1 MKTIQLLAIVAAL
14 GALAV
19 TPRAAA
25 QEHFETLYNVTGNN
39 PVGLT
44 ANNGSLYVATAP
56 GTEIGGGCGT
66 VFELQPPVTDG
77 GPWAEV
83 LVHTF
88 AAGGDACDPIAPPVL
103 GANGALYGVT
113 YAGGAYNFG
122 ALYELQPPTSPGG
135 GWTESVVYSFIP
147 PGSDTGSPVS
157 NLLPGPGGSFYLA
170 TDNGLYGAGA
180 LVEMQP
186 PAVPGGAWTAT
197 LLCSLPAGGGPPTS
211 LSMGADGVFY
221 ATILYGGT
229 APEQLGEVFQLTR
242 PAAPGG
248 AWTETVLHN
257 FGYANGEASTPNSL
271 AVARD
276 GTLYGTTYGTTFF
289 QRGTGA
295 VFEITPPT
303 SPGGHWV
310 YTVLENFGPGGI
322 HPDSPLILRNGNL
335 YGAVSSSA
343 GGVLFELQPPVSAGG
358 AWTTTY
364 LRNFRDGQMPGGA
377 MVMDSDGTIYGV
389 TVAPTAHQ
397 PGGTVFRITSK

>member
-1 MKTIQLLAIVAAL
+1 MKTILLLAVGAAL

-19 TPRAAA
+19 TPHAAA
-25 QEHFETLYNVTGNN
+25 QEHFETLYSVTGNN

-56 GTEIGGGCGT
+56 GSEIGGGCGT

-88 AAGGDACDPIAPPVL
+88 AASGDACGPIAPPVPS
-103 GANGALYGVT
+103 ANGALYGVT

-122 ALYELQPPTSPGG
+122 ALYQLQPPTSPGG

-157 NLLPGPGGSFYLA
+157 NLIPGPGGSFYLA
-170 TDNGLYGAGA
+170 SDGGTYGVGA
-180 LVEMQP
+180 LVELQP
-186 PAVPGGAWTAT
+186 PQVVGADWTGAVLYSVPTYGEPN
-197 LLCSLPAGGGPPTS
+197 SLA
-211 LSMGADGVFY
+211 MGANGVFY
-221 ATILYGGT
+221 GTTLYGGT
-229 APEQLGEVFQLTR
+229 APGEKGQVFQLAPPT
-242 PAAPGG
+242 APGG

-257 FGYANGEASTPNSL
+257 FGYADGQAAAPNSL
-271 AVARD
+271 TVAGN
-276 GTLYGTTYGTTFF
+276 GTLYGTTYGTNFF
-289 QRGTGA
+289 NRGTGV
-295 VFEITPPT
+295 VFDLTPPT

-335 YGAVSSSA
+335 YGAISSSA

-364 LRNFRDGQMPGGA
+364 LRNFRNGQMPGGA

-389 TVAPTAHQ
+389 TVAPRAHQ